1 MKQRN
6 LIARMKA
13 HAKRKGIKKSGIN
26 FQRNPE
32 VLQELIADRI
42 TERGIDVFGL
52 RAKPDKDL
60 DSLIDGLFK
69 SDDLPK

>member
-26 FQRNPE
+26 FNRNPE

-42 TERGIDVFGL
+42 TELGIDIFGL
-52 RAKPDKDL
+52 KAKPDKDL
-60 DSLIDGLFK
+60 DDIVKAKLK
-69 SDDLPK
+69 R